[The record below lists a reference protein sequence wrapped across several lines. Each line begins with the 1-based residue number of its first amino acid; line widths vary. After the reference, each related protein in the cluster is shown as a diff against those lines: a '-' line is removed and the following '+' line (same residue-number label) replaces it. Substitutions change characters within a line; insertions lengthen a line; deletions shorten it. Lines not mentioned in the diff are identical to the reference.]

1 MQQLPTHKTKLV
13 CTIGPVSNNPHT
25 LEKMIL
31 NGLNVAR
38 LNFAHGDFAAH
49 RKTIATIRSAART
62 VGRRVAILVDLPGP
76 KIRLGKLV
84 KEPLEL
90 GQGDTLVLTCRDTPA
105 DNQHIPVQFSALP
118 DIVQPEQTI
127 YLNDGFIQLKVIE
140 VTGQEVHCQALVGG
154 LLRSHKGLNVP
165 GVDLGISAFTKEDRR
180 GLQFAVEN
188 GVDAVSQSFVQGPED
203 IAAVREAAVEFGRVP
218 CIFAK
223 IERSLA
229 LKNYDAIL
237 EAADGIMVAR
247 GDLGVEI
254 PLHEIAVIQKRLI
267 RKANLRGK
275 PVITATQMLES
286 MVTNR
291 RPTRAEV
298 TDVANAILDGTDCVM
313 LSEESAT
320 GAYPIDAVAMLA
332 SIAQATESEGSGG
345 KVRETLTA
353 ALEQGTIN
361 VEDLITLSVH
371 QAVERLP
378 TVAVLTP
385 THSGTTARRITR
397 FRLPV
402 WIVAMSTREST
413 CQALQFSY
421 GVYPVHETDFQK
433 HWESYARR
441 WLNQQG
447 ITEGLA
453 VLTQGPSTQHR
464 SGTNDMR
471 VIDLSQS
478 ADLH

>member
-1 MQQLPTHKTKLV
+1 MQLPQHKTKLV
-13 CTIGPVSNNPHT
+13 CTIGPASNNRET
-25 LEKMIL
+25 LEQMIL
-31 NGLNVAR
+31 RGLSVAR

-49 RKTIATIRSAART
+49 RNTIATIRDAARA
-62 VGRRVAILVDLPGP
+62 VGRRVAILADLPGP
-76 KIRLGKLV
+76 KIRLGTLHE
-84 KEPLEL
+84 EPVEL
-90 GQGDTLVLTCRDTPA
+90 APGDTLVLTCRSTPT
-105 DNQHIPVQFSALP
+105 DSRHIPVQFPALP
-118 DIVQPEQTI
+118 NIVQPNHTI
-127 YLNDGFIQLKVIE
+127 YLNDGFIQLKVIAIN
-140 VTGQEVHCQALVGG
+140 GQEVECQALVGG

-165 GVDLGISAFTKEDRR
+165 GVDLGISAFTDEDRR

-188 GVDAVSQSFVQGPED
+188 GIDAVSQSFVQGPHV
-203 IAAVREAAVEFGRVP
+203 IAAVRAAAAEYGRIP
-218 CIFAK
+218 YIFAK

-229 LKNYDAIL
+229 LENYDAIL

-254 PLHEIAVIQKRLI
+254 PLHEIAVVQKRLI
-267 RKANLRGK
+267 RKANLLGK

-320 GAYPIDAVAMLA
+320 GAYPLEAVAMLA
-332 SIAQATESEGSGG
+332 SIAQATEAEGGVG
-345 KVRETLTA
+345 KVRETLTT
-353 ALEQGTIN
+353 ALVQGTIN

-371 QAVERLP
+371 QAVKRLP
-378 TVAVLTP
+378 TVAILTP
-385 THSGTTARRITR
+385 THSGSTARRITR

-402 WIVAMSTREST
+402 WIVAMSTHEST

-421 GVYPVHETDFQK
+421 GVHPVYETDFQT
-433 HWESYARR
+433 HWEDYARR
-441 WLNQQG
+441 WLQQQG
-447 ITEGLA
+447 VTQGLA
-453 VLTQGPSTQHR
+453 VLAQGPSSQHR

-471 VIDLSQS
+471 VIDLGQP
-478 ADLH
+478 ADNP